1 MVGLNGAPVNGTPIN
16 GFRMGLSTA
25 PDDRWKEEAPL
36 WASARAG
43 VWHKPEVDELGAE
56 RLRLEAEI
64 EVANER
70 IAVARSRVEQRDA
83 DLNAALRAEL
93 VASQECL
100 AEMEREQDMTVEMV
114 RAAARDEVER
124 ILAEA
129 RQRIASSE
137 ADLTNS
143 ETAEPNDAE

>member
-1 MVGLNGAPVNGTPIN
+1 MAGLNGTPIN
-16 GFRMGLSTA
+16 GFRIGLATA
-25 PDDRWKEEAPL
+25 PDDRWKQEAPL
-36 WASARAG
+36 WASAAAG
-43 VWHKPEVDELGAE
+43 EWHKPEVDEFEAE
-56 RLRLEAEI
+56 RLRLEAGI
-64 EVANER
+64 EAANER
-70 IAVARSRVEQRDA
+70 IAVARHRSEQRDV

-129 RQRIASSE
+129 RQQVASRSGE
-137 ADLTNS
+137 LTDS
-143 ETAEPNDAE
+143 ETAGANDAE